1 MTSKSDYVLP
11 IPKTSFWAGLFLLI
25 GVFAGFY
32 ISVKIDIE
40 KLKAKQ
46 DYQDTTQQA
55 ERKNYEKVNEKLD
68 FIITKIADLDATMKF
83 KEDKKSISTNSSYN
97 GGSSSSSGFS
107 SK

>member
-1 MTSKSDYVLP
+1 MSKSEYKLP
-11 IPKTSFWAGLFLLI
+11 IPKTSFWAGLFMLL

-83 KEDKKSISTNSSYN
+83 KEDKKSINTNSSYN
-97 GGSSSSSGFS
+97 GSSGSSSGFS